1 MEHEKTWETSYKGHT
16 LRVENSFSTER
27 LFVDNELQDEL
38 FGFGFRSVL
47 FGKFRDGDNAGAEVK
62 VSLGG
67 WWRVHCRIFV
77 DNYLVFHS
85 KPDDT
90 TAAEI
95 IRNASRKGVIVIN
108 G

>member
-1 MEHEKTWETSYKGHT
+1 MREFLQRTYIKS
-16 LRVENSFSTER
+16 RNCISTER
-27 LFVDNELQDEL
+27 LIVDNELQDEL

-47 FGKFRDGDNAGAEVK
+47 FGKFRDGDNVGAEVK

-67 WWRVHCRIFV
+67 WWRVHCRVFV

-85 KPDDT
+85 KSDDT

-95 IRNASRKGVIVIN
+95 IRNASRKGVIAIN